1 MYSIPMPVCQGERG
15 NSKMRND
22 RKEFNLEV
30 EFRCPPGVK
39 PGTQKVGG

>member
-1 MYSIPMPVCQGERG
+1 
-15 NSKMRND
+15 MRND